1 MSNYKDEVSR
11 VLNGIIAEGLTLVG
25 LDDGETV
32 DVTKFTTEDYIEG
45 ILAVGDAHLYLKRH
59 KDDNDTAV
67 YFVLGNEPG
76 VAVNDFAGKESVAV
90 DKVTSEVY
98 DHFN

>member
-1 MSNYKDEVSR
+1 MSEYKDEVSR
-11 VLNGIIAEGLTLVG
+11 VVNGLIAEGLTLVA

-45 ILAVGDAHLYLKRH
+45 ILAVDEAHLYLKRH
-59 KDDNDTAV
+59 KEDNDTTV

-76 VAVNDFAGKESVAV
+76 VAVNDFGGKESAAV
-90 DKVTSEVY
+90 DRVTSEVY
-98 DHFN
+98 DHLN